1 MTNSAEGIQLKVSWK
16 RGLDVEKREYIKTGS
31 QIYWRTLFI
40 IFLGSMAAFGAE
52 YCVQPIIPV
61 IATSFGLNAVEGSLA
76 VSLGLMG
83 MSVSMLL
90 IAGLAP
96 RFDRKLATT
105 IGLIGAAVLT
115 ILIGFS
121 NSFEVIL
128 GMRLVQGILLA
139 AFPSLIIAYINEE
152 FEPFNVGTVI
162 GIYISGTTVG
172 GLFGRLVV
180 SALTDLISWR
190 AGLIVIGL
198 LYLAIGVSFFICLPK
213 PNYQRIIKPGGLQ
226 LLKTFKTA
234 LANKKLVRIYLVAFL
249 IMGSFVAV
257 FNFISYVLL
266 APPYSLSQ
274 TVVGLLFVVYL
285 FGTFSSA
292 YMGKLSDERGNGQVL
307 VFGLL
312 VMLIGS
318 LLTMAGPLWLKFI
331 GLAIFTFGMLGSH
344 SVACGWVGKLNQ
356 GDKAQSSSMYMF
368 FYYAGASSLGT
379 LGGVFLES
387 YGWNGVIGMVTVSV
401 LICIAIVV
409 RLERTIKQGLLNS

>member
-1 MTNSAEGIQLKVSWK
+1 MEN
-16 RGLDVEKREYIKTGS
+16 REYIKTGS
-31 QIYWRTLFI
+31 QVYWRTLFI

-61 IATSFGLNAVEGSLA
+61 IASSFGLNAVQGSLA
-76 VSLGLMG
+76 VSLGLVG
-83 MSVSMLL
+83 MSAAMLL
-90 IAGLAP
+90 IVGLAP
-96 RFDRKLATT
+96 RFDRKLATAV
-105 IGLIGAAVLT
+105 GLIGAAILT
-115 ILIGFS
+115 IMLGFS
-121 NSFEVIL
+121 GSFEAIL
-128 GMRLVQGILLA
+128 GMRLIQGLLLA

-180 SALTDLISWR
+180 SAITDFVSWR
-190 AGLIVIGL
+190 MGLIVIGI
-198 LYLAIGVSFFICLPK
+198 LYLAVGIAFFILLPK
-213 PNYQRIIKPGGLQ
+213 PKYQRQRQSGGLQ
-226 LLKTFKTA
+226 LIKTFHTA
-234 LANKKLVRIYLVAFL
+234 LANKKLLWIYLVAFL

-285 FGTFSSA
+285 FGTFSST
-292 YMGKLSDERGNGQVL
+292 YMGRLSDQHGNGRVLILGLLIMLTGGLLTLLQPL
-307 VFGLL
+307 VF
-312 VMLIGS
+312 
-318 LLTMAGPLWLKFI
+318 KFI

-344 SVACGWVGKLNQ
+344 SVACGWVGKLNH

-387 YGWNGVIGMVTVSV
+387 YGWSGVIGMVAAAVI
-401 LICIAIVV
+401 ICLLVVV
-409 RLERTIKQGLLNS
+409 RLELAVSQHLLWHH

>member
-1 MTNSAEGIQLKVSWK
+1 LE
-16 RGLDVEKREYIKTGS
+16 EREYIKTGS
-31 QIYWRTLFI
+31 QVYWRTLFI

-61 IATSFGLNAVEGSLA
+61 IAGSFGLNAVQGSLA
-76 VSLGLMG
+76 VSLGLVG
-83 MSVSMLL
+83 MSVAMLF

-96 RFDRKLATT
+96 RFDRKLATAA
-105 IGLIGAAVLT
+105 GLIGAAILT
-115 ILIGFS
+115 ILIGLS
-121 NSFEVIL
+121 GSFEVIL
-128 GMRLVQGILLA
+128 GMRLVQGLLLA

-180 SALTDLISWR
+180 SAVTDLASWR
-190 AGLIVIGL
+190 LGLIAIGI
-198 LYLAIGVSFFICLPK
+198 LYLAVGIAFYILLPR
-213 PNYQRIIKPGGLQ
+213 PRYRRQHPQGGLQ
-226 LLKTFKTA
+226 LGRTFRTA
-234 LANKKLVRIYLVAFL
+234 LQDKRLLWIYLVAFL

-285 FGTFSSA
+285 FGTFSST
-292 YMGKLSDERGNGQVL
+292 YMGRLSDKQGNGRVL
-307 VFGLL
+307 ILGLL
-312 VMLIGS
+312 IMLTGGLIT
-318 LLTMAGPLWLKFI
+318 LLQPLLFKFI
-331 GLAIFTFGMLGSH
+331 GLAVFTFGMLGSH
-344 SVACGWVGKLNQ
+344 SVACGWVGKLNK

-379 LGGVFLES
+379 LGGVFLEG
-387 YGWNGVIGMVTVSV
+387 YGWSGVIGMVAAAVS
-401 LICIAIVV
+401 ICLLVV
-409 RLERTIKQGLLNS
+409 ARLEPAAKQHLLWHH

>member
-1 MTNSAEGIQLKVSWK
+1 MAE
-16 RGLDVEKREYIKTGS
+16 RAYIKTGS

-61 IATSFGLNAVEGSLA
+61 IAESFGLNAVQGSLA
-76 VSLGLMG
+76 VSLGLIG
-83 MSVSMLL
+83 MSVSMLF

-96 RFDRKLATT
+96 RFDRKIATAV
-105 IGLIGAAVLT
+105 GLTGAAVLT
-115 ILIGFS
+115 VLIGFS
-121 NSFEVIL
+121 TSFEAIL
-128 GMRLVQGILLA
+128 GMRLAQGILLA
-139 AFPSLIIAYINEE
+139 AFPSLVIAYINEE

-180 SALTDLISWR
+180 CAITDLATWR
-190 AGLIVIGL
+190 LGLIVLGV
-198 LYLAIGVSFFICLPK
+198 LYIAIGITFFLLLPK
-213 PNYQRIIKPGGLQ
+213 PKYQRVLPPGGFSLIHIV
-226 LLKTFKTA
+226 KSA
-234 LANKKLVRIYLVAFL
+234 LANKKLLWIYLVAFF

-292 YMGKLSDERGNGQVL
+292 YMGRLSDKLGNGRVL
-307 VFGLL
+307 MLGLVIMLSGAL
-312 VMLIGS
+312 VT
-318 LLTMAGPLWLKFI
+318 LLQPLLLKFV
-331 GLAIFTFGMLGSH
+331 GLALFSFGMLGSH
-344 SVACGWVGKLNQ
+344 SVACGWVGKLNK

-379 LGGVFLES
+379 LGGVFLEK
-387 YGWNGVIGMVTVSV
+387 YGWHGVIGMVAVAVLLCLLIVAHLEASV
-401 LICIAIVV
+401 
-409 RLERTIKQGLLNS
+409 KQQLALRH